1 MKLSLEWSSNKNKK
15 RSDDISKRK
24 YEAASKKERLSGWI
38 TGSGDA
44 NAQIKGDL
52 ATLRERSRDLRRNNP
67 YAHKIIEVITNNVVG
82 KGIITDVKPDALDKN
97 WKDWAYTTACDY
109 DGRND
114 LKGLQRLAMDAIVES
129 GEVLIRKRVVAGL
142 KYPFQYQVLE
152 ADFLDSTYTK
162 SPTKAENYVVQ
173 GVEFDADG
181 KRVGYHLYES
191 HPGSYEKIRN
201 TFKSNF
207 IPAKEI
213 IHLFK
218 QERPGQVRGV
228 PWMAPSMTRLKDLD
242 DYEDAQLMKQKVA
255 ACFTAF
261 VHDIDGS
268 QDGDDCSTIGG
279 PDDSQRITPALIEQ
293 LPPGKT
299 ISFAQPPSVE
309 NYREF
314 VSSNLRAT
322 AAGVGI
328 SYESFSGDLS
338 EVNFSSARMGW
349 LEMGRNIDSWR
360 EAIMLNL
367 FLKEVVGDFK
377 LMMELIG
384 KKAPEDSTFVHIPP
398 RREMI
403 DPSKEVAALNELVRA
418 GFDSRDAVIASLGRD
433 PDEVYKGIKEG
444 NDKADKLGLILDSD
458 PRYVNSN
465 GKKHET
471 SQGARNE

>member
-1 MKLSLEWSSNKNKK
+1 MKLQIEFGSSK
-15 RSDDISKRK
+15 SKRK
-24 YEAASKKERLSGWI
+24 NDTKERKYEGASRKGRTQGWI

-44 NAQIKGDL
+44 NAQIKSDL
-52 ATLRERSRDLRRNNP
+52 PTLRERSRDLRRNNP

-82 KGIITDVKPDALDKN
+82 KGIMTDVKPDALDIF

-129 GEVLIRKRVVAGL
+129 GEVIIRKRIVAGL
-142 KYPFQYQVLE
+142 KYPLQYQVLE
-152 ADFLDSTYTK
+152 SDFIDGSFTK
-162 SPTKAENYVVQ
+162 TPFKEGNYVIQ
-173 GVEFDADG
+173 GVEFDTDG
-181 KRVGYHLYES
+181 KRVGYHIYES
-191 HPGSYEKIRN
+191 HPGSYEKIKN

-207 IPAKEI
+207 IPANEI

-228 PWMAPSMTRLKDLD
+228 PWMAPSMMRLKDLD

-268 QDGDDCSTIGG
+268 QESDNTSTIE
-279 PDDSQRITPALIEQ
+279 DQQRITPALIEQ

-299 ISFAQPPSVE
+299 ISFASPPSVE

-314 VSSNLRAT
+314 VSSQLRAIS
-322 AAGVGI
+322 AGVGI

-349 LEMGRNIDSWR
+349 LEMGRNIDAWR
-360 EAIMLNL
+360 DSMMINL
-367 FLKEVVGDFK
+367 FLREVVSDFK
-377 LMMELIG
+377 FMMDLIG
-384 KKAPEDSTFVHIPP
+384 KKAPNDASFNHIPP

-418 GFDSRDAVIASLGRD
+418 GFDSRDAVISSYGKD
-433 PDEVYKGIKEG
+433 PDEVYAGIKAG
-444 NDKADKLGLILDSD
+444 NDKADQLGLILDSD
-458 PRYVNSN
+458 PRRVNAN
-465 GKKHET
+465 GKKHDIN
-471 SQGARNE
+471 QGA